1 MCHLQRRRRPMN
13 SIGVMH
19 TSLDIS
25 VVIPAYCEELGIAH
39 TVEEVHR
46 ALTTSGESF
55 EIIVVDNAST
65 DETVARVEAL
75 KLPGVRVLINET
87 NRGKGWSVKRG
98 MLEATG
104 ALRLH
109 CDADCAPSLASLA
122 LMRDLISAGADVVV
136 GSRLGPGADIGQKQ
150 PVLRRIAGS
159 SFQTLCRVLLSEPT
173 RDRFCGFKLWTAES
187 AEDVFSKIVLDGW
200 TFDAEA
206 LALARRLKYG
216 VVETG
221 IVWAD
226 REGSRLSM
234 IKVLFPVTREL
245 LIARRNVRRVASAR
259 GEEVV
264 NRLSKPVDH
273 LGAQAGMTSDP
284 D

>member
-1 MCHLQRRRRPMN
+1 MSHLQRYPAFLN
-13 SIGVMH
+13 TIVGV
-19 TSLDIS
+19 TATPFIS

-39 TVEEVHR
+39 TVEAVHS
-46 ALTTSGESF
+46 ALSSSQTPF
-55 EIIVVDNAST
+55 EILVIDNAST
-65 DETVARVEAL
+65 DATVERVTNL
-75 KLPGVRVLINET
+75 NLSGVRVLVNET

-104 ALRLH
+104 NLRLH
-109 CDADCAPSLASLA
+109 CDADCAPSLASLDE
-122 LMRDLISAGADVVV
+122 MKKLIEAGADVVV

-150 PVLRRIAGS
+150 PLMRRIAGS
-159 SFQTLCRVLLSEPT
+159 SFQTLCRLLLSEPT
-173 RDRFCGFKLWTAES
+173 RDRFCGFKLWTGA
-187 AEDVFSKIVLDGW
+187 AAQDVFSSIVLDGW

-206 LALARRLKYG
+206 LALARRLGYG

-234 IKVLFPVTREL
+234 LRVLFPVTREL

-259 GEEVV
+259 SEEVV
-264 NRLSKPVDH
+264 QRLSEPVDH
-273 LGAQAGMTSDP
+273 RPGESRVAPNP